1 MDDGLALTPPMGWY
15 PWNTFGQEPQNEKL
29 IKEIV
34 DALVASGLKDAGYS
48 YVGPDEGICFSRG
61 PDGKITTNLERYPS
75 GLRGLGDYIHQ
86 KGLKYALYTDAGTHT
101 CSGAMP
107 GTKGHEME
115 DMRQF
120 AGWRADYV
128 KIDWCNTEG
137 QDIVKTYTKL
147 HEAQRAAGR
156 PIVHSLCSWGE
167 GSPWT
172 WAAPVG
178 HLWRT
183 TGDICAPGKADWDRA
198 MKIAAANEK
207 LSPWAGPGH
216 WNDPDM
222 LIAGMPGLSESQ
234 NRAFFSLWCMMAAPL
249 MAGNDLRDMSAST
262 IKILTNPEVVAVDQD
277 PLGVQGHLIRTEG
290 KVSVWAGKPLFDGS
304 QAVLFFNPGTAAET
318 VILNLSELGI
328 APQAALYTR
337 DIWQHSTSGPAVSAR
352 GVLTVMVPPNDIR
365 MFRTSKHDDFP
376 LPPVIVADTY
386 LVSLR
391 AGGSSPKKLTGMI
404 TLTNKGTSELSLWKV
419 RQVLPVWLSVSIAKN
434 GKTQTVMNTVSTAG
448 LKKGLYHAV
457 VRLDNADPVSGRP
470 MSAVTYDVDL
480 EVTDDVGVTSRVPR
494 YFFPPPIARSAD
506 HSPPPLITSAR
517 AMAMARMWNSKPSPF
532 WLPIQFMKNP
542 TFQWTR

>member
-61 PDGKITTNLERYPS
+61 TDGKITTNLERYPS
-75 GLRGLGDYIHQ
+75 GLRGLGDDIHR
-86 KGLKYALYTDAGTHT
+86 KGLKYALYTDAGTRT

-107 GTKGHEME
+107 GTNGHELE

-120 AGWRADYV
+120 AEWRADYI

-137 QDIVKTYTKL
+137 QDIVKAYTRL
-147 HEAQRAAGR
+147 HDAQHAAGR
-156 PIVHSLCSWGE
+156 PVVHSLCSWGD
-167 GSPWT
+167 GDPWK

-183 TGDICAPGKADWDRA
+183 TTDICAPGQVNWELA
-198 MKIAAANEK
+198 MKIAADNQK
-207 LSPWAGPGH
+207 LYPYAGPGH

-262 IKILTNPEVVAVDQD
+262 IKILTNPEVIAVDQD
-277 PLGVQGHLIRTEG
+277 PLGVQGHIIHTEG

-304 QAVLFFNPGTAAET
+304 QAILIFNQGKSPATVTARPGDLGLDPRTAYYVRDLWEHKTAAPPLHPGESLT
-318 VILNLSELGI
+318 
-328 APQAALYTR
+328 ALI
-337 DIWQHSTSGPAVSAR
+337 D
-352 GVLTVMVPPNDIR
+352 PNDVA
-365 MFRTSKHDDFP
+365 MFRFSRSNAFP
-376 LPPVIVADTY
+376 LPPVVVADTY

-391 AGGSSPKKLTGMI
+391 AAGTAPQKLSGTIM
-404 TLTNKGTSELSLWKV
+404 LTNKRTSELPLWKV
-419 RQVLPVWLSVSIAKN
+419 RQDLPAWLSVSVAKN

-448 LKKGLYHAV
+448 LKRGLYHTV
-457 VRLDNADPVSGRP
+457 VRLDNIEPVSGRP
-470 MSAVTYDVDL
+470 MSAVYYDVDL
-480 EVTDDVGVTSRVPR
+480 EVTDDVGMTSR
-494 YFFPPPIARSAD
+494 
-506 HSPPPLITSAR
+506 
-517 AMAMARMWNSKPSPF
+517 
-532 WLPIQFMKNP
+532 
-542 TFQWTR
+542 